1 MCHLPTSAYALST
14 VQFEKLG
21 GIKLKL
27 VTVNQQI
34 DIFSG
39 AYAMQRF
46 ENGRKA
52 NSIKADQRTIL
63 NLYRFCECNDINLL
77 QRIADLDPFKIG
89 EIEALSSYCG
99 YTQDTGDLVDP
110 GWYAARMRGAKA
122 FINYLWLFYQ
132 DRCKRDLESLQR
144 SKILYERMDAGFQ
157 LYAKA
162 PFKPNRKDKVGL
174 TPDLQAKFIA
184 IIDPSERNQLNPWK
198 THKVRWR
205 NYILL
210 MLLMLGGNRK
220 GETLLLKLNHFQL
233 TGRRKYYD
241 ILKTDYV
248 ADYPRMETPSVKTFG
263 RQVELHDDFAEL
275 IEHYIVDVRKQ
286 FVNWQASN
294 YLFISYRDGLPL
306 SLQTPNAILNEL
318 IAQHPEFSGL
328 LSPHRLRNTFHD
340 LLNTALDKKFK
351 NQSALSRTI
360 LKSPIQEA
368 AGGWARN
375 SLMPEHYAKGSIQ
388 AKVAEIQLL
397 LQQQALNSNGEVEN
411 ITGNPE

>member
-1 MCHLPTSAYALST
+1 MSTSAYALTT

-21 GIKLKL
+21 RIKLKL

-34 DIFSG
+34 DLFAG

-46 ENGRKA
+46 ENGLKA
-52 NSIKADQRTIL
+52 NSIKADQSTIL
-63 NLYRFCECNDINLL
+63 SLYRFCERSDINLI
-77 QRIADLDPFKIG
+77 QRIADQDPFKIG

-99 YTQDTGDLVDP
+99 YTQDTGDPVDP

-132 DRCKRDLESLQR
+132 ERCKRDLESLQA
-144 SKILYERMDAGFQ
+144 SQLLYERMKAGFQ
-157 LYAKA
+157 MYAKA

-174 TPDLQAKFIA
+174 TPELQAKFIA
-184 IIDPSERNQLNPWK
+184 IIDPSEGNDLNPWK
-198 THKVRWR
+198 TNKVRWR

-220 GETLLLKLNHFQL
+220 GETLLLQLNHFQL

-241 ILKTDYV
+241 ILKKVDV
-248 ADYPRMETPSVKTFG
+248 VDYPRMEAPSVKTFG
-263 RQVELHDDFAEL
+263 RQVDLHDDLAEL
-275 IEHYIVDVRKQ
+275 IEYYITKVRKQ
-286 FVNWQASN
+286 FVGWRETN
-294 YLFISYRDGLPL
+294 YLLVSYRDGLPL
-306 SLQTPNAILNEL
+306 SLQTPNAVLNEL
-318 IAQHPEFSGL
+318 IRKHPEFAGL

-340 LLNTALDKKFK
+340 LLNIALDKKFK
-351 NQSALSRTI
+351 NQSAVNRMT

-375 SLMPEHYAKGSIQ
+375 SLMPERYAQGSIQ
-388 AKVAEIQLL
+388 AKVAEMQVLI
-397 LQQQALNSNGEVEN
+397 QQQALK
-411 ITGNPE
+411 PEG

>member
-1 MCHLPTSAYALST
+1 MFHLSTSAYALTT

-21 GIKLKL
+21 GMKLKL

-34 DIFSG
+34 DLFAG

-46 ENGRKA
+46 ENGLKA
-52 NSIKADQRTIL
+52 NTIKVDQSTIL
-63 NLYRFCECNDINLL
+63 SLYRFCERSDINLL
-77 QRIADLDPFKIG
+77 QRIADQEPFKIG

-99 YTQDTGDLVDP
+99 YTRDTGDLVDP

-122 FINYLWLFYQ
+122 FIDYLWLFYQ
-132 DRCKRDLESLQR
+132 DRCKKDLESLQM

-184 IIDPSERNQLNPWK
+184 IIDPSERNRQNPWK

-241 ILKTDYV
+241 ILKTVDV

-263 RQVELHDDFAEL
+263 RQVDLHDDLAEL
-275 IEHYIVDVRKQ
+275 IEYYITQVRKQ

-294 YLFISYRDGLPL
+294 YLFVSYRDGLPL
-306 SLQTPNAILNEL
+306 SVQTPNAILNEL
-318 IAQHPEFSGL
+318 VGRHTEFKGL

-340 LLNTALDKKFK
+340 LLNEALDKKFK
-351 NQSALSRTI
+351 NQSALNRMI

-375 SLMPEHYAKGSIQ
+375 SQMPERYAKGSIQ
-388 AKVAEIQLL
+388 AKVAEMQIVI
-397 LQQQALNSNGEVEN
+397 QQQAVNPNGWIEDVV
-411 ITGNPE
+411 GNC